1 MNEKKI
7 IFECPLSFSLM
18 NDNQQVLAKGSA
30 HAQIDKEHLTI
41 LSDAGDARV
50 FPLRELVQI
59 EDQEYHLFLPFTF
72 NQQLNLFNLG
82 YKFEDF
88 TKTLS
93 KCHHEIIMQ
102 DMLVKENIRKK
113 DITAEYARFNEKG
126 EKIRQGKCELRIF
139 ETTLAV
145 LPEKGDI
152 IRLPLGNIRDLQ
164 PEDYG
169 LSVNMDFGEKV
180 VLSQMGTQL
189 DPFKKILS
197 DTLSKLS
204 SKTQTFLQGLLPETD
219 APTIYKVSHLLK
231 EGRIAARKDI
241 EVISA
246 PVWTGIEKKI
256 ALSPLGDEYDFLK
269 PLGRQD
275 KIGVGFKRG
284 LLAGDESDYFW
295 FLIPIYGTQPGEP
308 GNAVVLEAG
317 LIRLP
322 KEGEEGETGE
332 EGEVEESV
340 EDEVEVAEG
349 QENETAEDLLKQEG
363 KATYFFRIV
372 SREAYAALKDKT
384 ELDRKYDEFILSFN
398 RCMQEVNFRREP
410 IYLPEKRLDE
420 PRYVKYRYA
429 LKRLPELRKLRELFI
444 GRVFHQSQE
453 QWRKDT
459 LALLAFNTQSRNDL
473 EKWQKGEKG
482 E

>member
-1 MNEKKI
+1 MDEKKI
-7 IFECPLSFSLM
+7 IFECPLSFSLL
-18 NDNQQVLAKGSA
+18 NDDQQVQTKGSA
-30 HAQIDKEHLTI
+30 RAQIDKEHLTI
-41 LSDAGDARV
+41 LSDAGDALV
-50 FPLRELVQI
+50 FPLRELLQI

-82 YKFEDF
+82 FKFEDF
-88 TKTLS
+88 TRTLS

-113 DITAEYARFNEKG
+113 DVTAEYARFNEKG
-126 EKIRQGKCELRIF
+126 EKGRQGKCELRIF

-152 IRLPLGNIRDLQ
+152 IRLPLGNIRDLR
-164 PEDYG
+164 PENYG
-169 LSVNMDFGEKV
+169 LAVNMESGEKV

-189 DPFKKILS
+189 DPFKKVLSDILS
-197 DTLSKLS
+197 NLSL
-204 SKTQTFLQGLLPETD
+204 KTQTFLQGLLPETD

-241 EVISA
+241 ETISA

-269 PLGRQD
+269 PMGRQD

-284 LLAGDESDYFW
+284 LLGGDESDYFW
-295 FLIPIYGTQPGEP
+295 FLIPIYGGKPGEP
-308 GNAVVLEAG
+308 GNAAVLEAG

-322 KEGEEGETGE
+322 KEGE
-332 EGEVEESV
+332 VDESV
-340 EDEVEVAEG
+340 EDAAEMG
-349 QENETAEDLLKQEG
+349 ESEENAAAEDLLKQEG

-372 SREAYAALKDKT
+372 SRETYASLKDKT
-384 ELDRKYDEFILSFN
+384 ELDMKYDEFISSFN

-453 QWRKDT
+453 QWRRDT
-459 LALLAFNTQSRNDL
+459 LALLAFNTQSRSDS
-473 EKWQKGEKG
+473 EKWGKGE
-482 E
+482 

>member
-7 IFECPLSFSLM
+7 LFECPLSFSLM
-18 NDNQQVLAKGSA
+18 CDDQQVQTKGNA
-30 HAQIDKEHLTI
+30 QAQIDKEHLTV
-41 LSDAGDARV
+41 LSESGNALV

-59 EDQEYHLFLPFTF
+59 EEKEYHLFLPFTF

-82 YKFEDF
+82 FKFEDF
-88 TKTLS
+88 TRTLS

-113 DITAEYARFNEKG
+113 DVTAEYARFNEKG
-126 EKIRQGKCELRIF
+126 EKDRQGKCELRIF
-139 ETTLAV
+139 ETTLTV

-164 PEDYG
+164 PENHG
-169 LSVNMDFGEKV
+169 LVVNMDSGEKV

-197 DTLSKLS
+197 DTLGKLS
-204 SKTQTFLQGLLPETD
+204 LKTQTFLQELLPETD

-241 EVISA
+241 ETISA
-246 PVWTGIEKKI
+246 TVWTGIEKRI

-269 PLGRQD
+269 PLGRQN
-275 KIGVGFKRG
+275 KIGVGFKKG
-284 LLAGDESDYFW
+284 LLGGDESDYFW
-295 FLIPIYGTQPGEP
+295 FLVPIYGGKPGKP
-308 GNAVVLEAG
+308 GNAAVLEAG

-322 KEGEEGETGE
+322 EEGEAGEAEAAAEME
-332 EGEVEESV
+332 EG
-340 EDEVEVAEG
+340 DEK
-349 QENETAEDLLKQEG
+349 ETAEDVLKQEG

-384 ELDRKYDEFILSFN
+384 ELDRKYDEFIISFN

-453 QWRKDT
+453 QWRKDS
-459 LALLAFNTQSRNDL
+459 LALLTFNTQSRNDL
-473 EKWQKGEKG
+473 EKWEKG

>member
-7 IFECPLSFSLM
+7 LFECPLSFSLM
-18 NDNQQVLAKGSA
+18 CDDQQVQTKGNA
-30 HAQIDKEHLTI
+30 RAQIDKEHLTV
-41 LSDAGDARV
+41 LSESGNTLV

-59 EDQEYHLFLPFTF
+59 EEKEYHIFLPFTF

-82 YKFEDF
+82 FKFEDF
-88 TKTLS
+88 TRTLS

-113 DITAEYARFNEKG
+113 DVTAEYARFNEKG
-126 EKIRQGKCELRIF
+126 KKDRQGKCELRIF
-139 ETTLAV
+139 ETTLTV

-152 IRLPLGNIRDLQ
+152 IRLPLGNILDLQ
-164 PEDYG
+164 PENHG
-169 LSVNMDFGEKV
+169 LDVNMDSGEKV

-189 DPFKKILS
+189 DPLKKILS
-197 DTLSKLS
+197 DTLGKLS
-204 SKTQTFLQGLLPETD
+204 LKTQTFLQELLPETD

-241 EVISA
+241 ETISTT
-246 PVWTGIEKKI
+246 VWTGIEKRI

-275 KIGVGFKRG
+275 KIGVGFKKG
-284 LLAGDESDYFW
+284 LLGGDESDYFW
-295 FLIPIYGTQPGEP
+295 FLIPIYGGKPGEP
-308 GNAVVLEAG
+308 GNAAVLEAG

-322 KEGEEGETGE
+322 KESEEGEAGE
-332 EGEVEESV
+332 TEETVEAVEAAAEMAEGE
-340 EDEVEVAEG
+340 
-349 QENETAEDLLKQEG
+349 ETAEDVLKQEG

-384 ELDRKYDEFILSFN
+384 ELDRKYDEFIISFN

-453 QWRKDT
+453 QWRRDT

-473 EKWQKGEKG
+473 EKWEKG